1 MAVAMEK
8 VYTVNEAAALTT
20 LSPWTIWAKLSKGE
34 IRRTKVAGR
43 RTVIKESELAKL
55 FKDEE
60 R

>member
-1 MAVAMEK
+1 MAIEK
-8 VYTVNEAAALTT
+8 VFTVNEAAELTT

-34 IRRTKVAGR
+34 ILRTKVAGR
-43 RTVIKESELAKL
+43 RTVIKESELEKL